1 MLAMEELASSFIP
14 VKRRRAFED
23 IIVQIENAIHEGR
36 LKVGDRLPPEREL
49 AEIFQVSRASVREAL
64 RVLEAFGV
72 LSARRGTGADS
83 GSIVS
88 AQNESPL
95 SGLLRLYASLLQMP
109 LIDLLD
115 VREALEMLTA
125 RRAAERASPDDIE
138 RLRSIIQSMR
148 DSREPEGFLTL
159 DTEFH
164 VTLARASG
172 NSVAPLIMSALR
184 DAIARQMM
192 AAFQALEESGGWTSE
207 RAWLIR
213 EHAHLLEAVESK
225 DPDAAAE
232 AFHHHV
238 HEFYKRVLEDREGGS
253 KGTVASLKRRRS
265 PDRAA
270 PDRILRPAPKAGGTK
285 DSPTSTRRVPGVG

>member
-1 MLAMEELASSFIP
+1 MEELTSSFAP

-36 LKVGDRLPPEREL
+36 LTVGDRLPPEREL

-83 GSIVS
+83 GSILS

-109 LIDLLD
+109 LQDLLD
-115 VREALEMLTA
+115 VREAIEMLTA
-125 RRAAERASPDDIE
+125 RRAAERASPEDIE
-138 RLRSIIQSMR
+138 RLEGIIESMR
-148 DSREPEGFLTL
+148 NSRTPEDFLTL

-172 NSVAPLIMSALR
+172 NSVAPLIMGALR
-184 DAIARQMM
+184 DAIAHQMLR
-192 AAFQALEESGGWTSE
+192 AFKALEESGGWVSE

-213 EHAHLLEAVESK
+213 EHAQLLETVASR
-225 DPDAAAE
+225 DPDAAAH
-232 AFHHHV
+232 AFSRHV
-238 HEFYKRVLEDREGGS
+238 HDFYQRVLAKD
-253 KGTVASLKRRRS
+253 KPVATPGPPPTPATRARRR
-265 PDRAA
+265 
-270 PDRILRPAPKAGGTK
+270 RPA
-285 DSPTSTRRVPGVG
+285 

>member
-1 MLAMEELASSFIP
+1 MEELTSSFAP

-36 LKVGDRLPPEREL
+36 LTVGDRLPPEREL

-83 GSIVS
+83 GSILS

-109 LIDLLD
+109 LQDLLD
-115 VREALEMLTA
+115 VREAIEMLTA
-125 RRAAERASPDDIE
+125 RRAAERASPEEIE
-138 RLRSIIQSMR
+138 RLEGIIESMR
-148 DSREPEGFLTL
+148 NSRTPEDFLTL

-172 NSVAPLIMSALR
+172 NSVAPLIMGALR
-184 DAIARQMM
+184 DAIAHQMLG
-192 AAFQALEESGGWTSE
+192 AFKALEESGSWVSE

-213 EHAHLLEAVESK
+213 EHAQLLQTVASK
-225 DPDAAAE
+225 DPDAAAH
-232 AFHHHV
+232 AFSRHV
-238 HEFYKRVLEDREGGS
+238 HDFYQRVMVKE
-253 KGTVASLKRRRS
+253 KPVAAPGPPPAPATRARRR
-265 PDRAA
+265 
-270 PDRILRPAPKAGGTK
+270 RPA
-285 DSPTSTRRVPGVG
+285 

>member
-1 MLAMEELASSFIP
+1 MEELTSSFAP

-83 GSIVS
+83 GSILS

-109 LIDLLD
+109 LLDLLD

-125 RRAAERASPDDIE
+125 RRAAERAGPEDLE
-138 RLRSIIQSMR
+138 RLGGIIESMHNTGK
-148 DSREPEGFLTL
+148 PEEFLTL

-164 VTLARASG
+164 VALARASG
-172 NSVAPLIMSALR
+172 NSVAPLIMGALR
-184 DAIARQMM
+184 DAIAHQMLQ
-192 AAFQALEESGGWTSE
+192 AFKALEESGDWMSE
-207 RAWLIR
+207 RVCLVR
-213 EHAHLLEAVESK
+213 EHAHLLETVASK
-225 DPDAAAE
+225 NPDAAAH
-232 AFHHHV
+232 AFSQHV
-238 HEFYKRVLEDREGGS
+238 HDFYHRVLEKADPMAAPALPQAAGPR
-253 KGTVASLKRRRS
+253 KRRR
-265 PDRAA
+265 
-270 PDRILRPAPKAGGTK
+270 PA
-285 DSPTSTRRVPGVG
+285 

>member
-1 MLAMEELASSFIP
+1 MEEPTSSFIP

-36 LKVGDRLPPEREL
+36 LTVGDRLPPEREL

-83 GSIVS
+83 GSILS

-109 LIDLLD
+109 LLDLLD

-125 RRAAERASPDDIE
+125 RRAAERASSEDLE
-138 RLRSIIQSMR
+138 RLRGIVESM
-148 DSREPEGFLTL
+148 SNTGKPEEFLTL

-164 VTLARASG
+164 VGLARASG
-172 NSVAPLIMSALR
+172 NSVAPLIMGALR
-184 DAIARQMM
+184 DAIAHQMLV
-192 AAFQALEESGGWTSE
+192 AFKALEESGNWMSE
-207 RAWLIR
+207 RVNLIR
-213 EHAHLLEAVESK
+213 EHAHLLEAVTSRN
-225 DPDAAAE
+225 PDAAAE
-232 AFHHHV
+232 AFSRHV
-238 HEFYKRVLEDREGGS
+238 HDFYHRVLEKAEPAA
-253 KGTVASLKRRRS
+253 ASASPQTSPRMRRR
-265 PDRAA
+265 
-270 PDRILRPAPKAGGTK
+270 PA
-285 DSPTSTRRVPGVG
+285 

>member
-1 MLAMEELASSFIP
+1 MEELASSFVP

-49 AEIFQVSRASVREAL
+49 AEIFRVSRASVREAL

-88 AQNESPL
+88 AQNDSPL

-138 RLRSIIQSMR
+138 RLRSIVQSMR

-184 DAIARQMM
+184 DAIARQML
-192 AAFQALEESGGWTSE
+192 AAFQALEESGDWTSE
-207 RAWLIR
+207 RSWLIR
-213 EHAHLLEAVESK
+213 EHAHLLDAVESK
-225 DPDAAAE
+225 GPDAAAE
-232 AFHHHV
+232 AFQHHV
-238 HEFYKRVLEDREGGS
+238 RDFYKRVLADREAAPGGS
-253 KGTVASLKRRRS
+253 VAPLRRRRS
-265 PDRAA
+265 SDREVPD
-270 PDRILRPAPKAGGTK
+270 LSVRPAPKAGPRKG
-285 DSPTSTRRVPGVG
+285 SPKPPR

>member
-1 MLAMEELASSFIP
+1 VEELTSTFAP

-36 LKVGDRLPPEREL
+36 LTVGDRLPPEREL

-72 LSARRGTGADS
+72 LSARRGTGAES
-83 GSIVS
+83 GSILS

-109 LIDLLD
+109 LMDLLD
-115 VREALEMLTA
+115 VREALETLTA
-125 RRAAERASPDDIE
+125 RRAAERAGPDEIE
-138 RLRSIIQSMR
+138 RLSGIVESMR
-148 DSREPEGFLTL
+148 NCRKPEEFLTL

-172 NSVAPLIMSALR
+172 NSVAPLIMGALR
-184 DAIARQMM
+184 DAIAHQMLR
-192 AAFQALEESGGWTSE
+192 AFKALEESGNWMAE

-213 EHAHLLEAVESK
+213 EHGQLLETIVSG
-225 DPDAAAE
+225 DPDAAAQ
-232 AFHHHV
+232 AFSRHV
-238 HEFYKRVLEDREGGS
+238 HDFYQRVLQKDEPAAPATTAR
-253 KGTVASLKRRRS
+253 AAPARKRRR
-265 PDRAA
+265 
-270 PDRILRPAPKAGGTK
+270 PA
-285 DSPTSTRRVPGVG
+285 

>member
-1 MLAMEELASSFIP
+1 VEELTSSLTSSFAP

-36 LKVGDRLPPEREL
+36 LTVGDRLPPEREL

-83 GSIVS
+83 GSILS

-109 LIDLLD
+109 LLDLLD

-125 RRAAERASPDDIE
+125 RKAAERAAPEDIE
-138 RLRSIIQSMR
+138 RLASIIESMR
-148 DSREPEGFLTL
+148 NSRKPEEFLTL

-172 NSVAPLIMSALR
+172 NSVAPLIMGALR
-184 DAIARQMM
+184 DAIAHQMLR
-192 AAFQALEESGGWTSE
+192 AFKALEESGNWVSE

-213 EHAHLLEAVESK
+213 EHAQLLETVASG
-225 DPDAAAE
+225 DPDAAAQ
-232 AFHHHV
+232 AFGRHV
-238 HEFYKRVLEDREGGS
+238 HDFYHRVLKKDD
-253 KGTVASLKRRRS
+253 VAPAPPARATAPRKRRR
-265 PDRAA
+265 
-270 PDRILRPAPKAGGTK
+270 PA
-285 DSPTSTRRVPGVG
+285 

>member
-1 MLAMEELASSFIP
+1 MEELASSFIP

-23 IIVQIENAIHEGR
+23 IIVQIENAIYEGR
-36 LKVGDRLPPEREL
+36 LTVGDRLPPEREL
-49 AEIFQVSRASVREAL
+49 AEILQVSRASVREAL

-88 AQNESPL
+88 AQNDSPL

-125 RRAAERASPDDIE
+125 RRAAERASPEYIE
-138 RLRSIIQSMR
+138 RLRGIVQSMR

-172 NSVAPLIMSALR
+172 NSVAPLIMGALR
-184 DAIARQMM
+184 DAIARQML
-192 AAFQALEESGGWTSE
+192 AAFQALEESGDWTSE
-207 RAWLIR
+207 RSWLVR
-213 EHAHLLEAVESK
+213 EHAHLLDAVESK
-225 DPDAAAE
+225 DPDAAAD
-232 AFHHHV
+232 AFQHHV
-238 HEFYKRVLEDREGGS
+238 RDFYKRVLADQDVAAG
-253 KGTVASLKRRRS
+253 GTVPPIRRRRS
-265 PDRAA
+265 SDREAA
-270 PDRILRPAPKAGGTK
+270 PDRSVRSAPKAGPRKGPPK
-285 DSPTSTRRVPGVG
+285 PPR

>member
-1 MLAMEELASSFIP
+1 VDELRSPFAP

-36 LKVGDRLPPEREL
+36 LTVGDRLPPEREL

-83 GSIVS
+83 GSILS
-88 AQNESPL
+88 AENESPL

-109 LIDLLD
+109 MEDLLD
-115 VREALEMLTA
+115 VRVALEMLTA
-125 RRAAERASPDDIE
+125 RRAAERAVPEDIE
-138 RLRSIIQSMR
+138 RLTALIGSMESSTR
-148 DSREPEGFLTL
+148 PEEFLTL

-172 NSVAPLIMSALR
+172 NSVAPLIMGALR
-184 DAIARQMM
+184 DAIAHQMLL
-192 AAFQALEESGGWTSE
+192 AFKALEESGKWASE
-207 RAWLIR
+207 RGSLSR
-213 EHAHLLEAVESK
+213 DHARLLQTVASK

-232 AFHHHV
+232 AVGRHV
-238 HEFYKRVLEDREGGS
+238 HDFYDRVFGKDEP
-253 KGTVASLKRRRS
+253 APAPAARRR
-265 PDRAA
+265 R
-270 PDRILRPAPKAGGTK
+270 RPA
-285 DSPTSTRRVPGVG
+285 

>member
-1 MLAMEELASSFIP
+1 MEELTSSFAP

-36 LKVGDRLPPEREL
+36 LTVGDRLPPEREL

-83 GSIVS
+83 GSILS

-109 LIDLLD
+109 LQDLLD
-115 VREALEMLTA
+115 VREAIEMLTA
-125 RRAAERASPDDIE
+125 RRAAERATPEDIE
-138 RLRSIIQSMR
+138 RLDGIVESMR
-148 DSREPEGFLTL
+148 NSRTPEDFLTL

-164 VTLARASG
+164 VMLARASA
-172 NSVAPLIMSALR
+172 NSVAPLIMGALR
-184 DAIARQMM
+184 DAIAHQMLG
-192 AAFQALEESGGWTSE
+192 AFKALEESGNWTSE

-213 EHAHLLEAVESK
+213 EHAELLKTVASR
-225 DPDAAAE
+225 DPDAAAH
-232 AFHHHV
+232 AFGQHV
-238 HEFYKRVLEDREGGS
+238 HDFYQRVLAKDGPV
-253 KGTVASLKRRRS
+253 TAPASAPAPAAKPRRR
-265 PDRAA
+265 
-270 PDRILRPAPKAGGTK
+270 RPA
-285 DSPTSTRRVPGVG
+285 

>member
-1 MLAMEELASSFIP
+1 MEEQTSSFAP

-36 LKVGDRLPPEREL
+36 LTVGDRLPPEREL

-83 GSIVS
+83 GSILS

-109 LIDLLD
+109 LQDLLD
-115 VREALEMLTA
+115 VREAIEMLTA
-125 RRAAERASPDDIE
+125 RRAAERASDENIE
-138 RLRSIIQSMR
+138 RLTGIVESMR
-148 DSREPEGFLTL
+148 NSGTPEDFLSL

-172 NSVAPLIMSALR
+172 NSVAPLIMGALR
-184 DAIARQMM
+184 DAIAHQMLG
-192 AAFQALEESGGWTSE
+192 AFKALEESGNWIAE

-213 EHAHLLEAVESK
+213 EHARLLETVVSK
-225 DPDAAAE
+225 DPDAAAH
-232 AFHHHV
+232 AFSRHMHD
-238 HEFYKRVLEDREGGS
+238 FYHRVLD
-253 KGTVASLKRRRS
+253 KKVPPAVPAPAPAAKPRRR
-265 PDRAA
+265 
-270 PDRILRPAPKAGGTK
+270 RPA
-285 DSPTSTRRVPGVG
+285 